1 MKGLELSR
9 AFYEALV
16 APLLEKLFPGMAYAA
31 GLLGPGSDV
40 QGFDTPVSQDH
51 DWGPRLLIFL
61 DNREKERC
69 GRVKKALEA
78 RMPERFLGYELWY
91 GYASD
96 GVSVSEERGN
106 GSGHTLIQV
115 TTVVEWTRRMLGA
128 ERLPLS
134 LGQWLRLSDQRLRE
148 VTGGEIFWDPVGELT
163 RLRRAVSYFPDQVWI
178 YRMASL
184 WSEMAEEA
192 QFTGRT
198 GDVGDDLGSRVIAAR
213 QARRMMLLAF
223 LMERRYAPYAKWL
236 GTAFSRLE
244 MAPKMRPGL
253 EKMLSAS
260 DWKARVEGQGAA
272 LSALMDKH
280 QALGLGPELER
291 RGAPYRPQ
299 YLTCDV
305 QPVIDQ
311 LKALLEPPLCQ
322 MAPLGGISDFME
334 NTPAQCDPQAKALGA
349 WLKQA

>member
-1 MKGLELSR
+1 
-9 AFYEALV
+9 
-16 APLLEKLFPGMAYAA
+16 
-31 GLLGPGSDV
+31 
-40 QGFDTPVSQDH
+40 
-51 DWGPRLLIFL
+51 
-61 DNREKERC
+61 
-69 GRVKKALEA
+69 
-78 RMPERFLGYELWY
+78 MPERFLGYELWY

-115 TTVVEWTRRMLGA
+115 TTVAEWTRRMLGV

-305 QPVIDQ
+305 QPVIDP
-311 LKALLEPPLCQ
+311 LKALLGPPLCQ

>member
-31 GLLGPGSDV
+31 AFGAGFGRS
-40 QGFDTPVSQDH
+40 GFDTPVSQDH

-128 ERLPLS
+128 ERASAQPGAMAQAVRS
-134 LGQWLRLSDQRLRE
+134 AAARGDGRRNILGS
-148 VTGGEIFWDPVGELT
+148 G
-163 RLRRAVSYFPDQVWI
+163 
-178 YRMASL
+178 
-184 WSEMAEEA
+184 
-192 QFTGRT
+192 GRT
-198 GDVGDDLGSRVIAAR
+198 
-213 QARRMMLLAF
+213 
-223 LMERRYAPYAKWL
+223 
-236 GTAFSRLE
+236 
-244 MAPKMRPGL
+244 
-253 EKMLSAS
+253 
-260 DWKARVEGQGAA
+260 
-272 LSALMDKH
+272 H
-280 QALGLGPELER
+280 
-291 RGAPYRPQ
+291 
-299 YLTCDV
+299 
-305 QPVIDQ
+305 PVC
-311 LKALLEPPLCQ
+311 A
-322 MAPLGGISDFME
+322 GR
-334 NTPAQCDPQAKALGA
+334 
-349 WLKQA
+349 